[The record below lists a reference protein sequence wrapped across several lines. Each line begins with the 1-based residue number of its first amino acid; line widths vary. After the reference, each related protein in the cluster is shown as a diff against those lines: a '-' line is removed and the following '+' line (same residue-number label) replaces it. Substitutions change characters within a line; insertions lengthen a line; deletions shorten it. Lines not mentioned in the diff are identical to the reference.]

1 MREPVNYSAKPAYV
15 EAIRRTQQINRLL
28 LDLVKAEFDR
38 MGWDDINPTQ
48 ALMMFHIGADEMT
61 AGELRRR
68 GCYTGSNATYN
79 LKQMLA
85 GGYLSKRQGK
95 DRREVWIKLT
105 PKGEEVAEVVDELLD
120 QHIENGL
127 AGIDAINASMGELE
141 RFWIQQQGMIGRRA

>member
-15 EAIRRTQQINRLL
+15 ETIRRVELLHRHL

-48 ALMMFHIGADEMT
+48 ALMMFHMGADEMT
-61 AGELRRR
+61 AGDLRKR
-68 GCYTGSNATYN
+68 GHYTGSNASYN
-79 LKQMLA
+79 LKQLMA
-85 GGYLSKRQGK
+85 GGYLSKRTGK
-95 DRREVWIKLT
+95 DKREVWIKLSE
-105 PKGEEVAEVVDELLD
+105 KGPLVADIVDGLWD

-141 RFWIQQQGMIGRRA
+141 RFWTLQGGMIGRRA